1 MEKAILEI
9 IKTVLNEKG
18 IKSDDVCKGKNGYI
32 ENPFCCAVC
41 FGIATND
48 IQKKCLKRGLLES
61 YEMITR
67 QHKDIGLNDSIEQC
81 QKMILHYKGQYFK
94 NPSEYWKAY
103 IVIMIRFYEHV
114 KDSLTIDS
122 QTLPMLPPQQTETKT
137 EMGLTVS
144 QIALKYVYA
153 GEMIRRDNAKI
164 IAEQYGHSSGK
175 HLYDKF
181 TYFSSPANRKARPN
195 NCTAKSLEAKIF
207 LLESVIPL
215 LPKDKQNKALDEVK
229 LLKIILEKEY

>member
-18 IKSDDVCKGKNGYI
+18 IKYDDVCKGKNGYI
-32 ENPFCCAVC
+32 ENLFCCNIC

-48 IQKKCLKRGLLES
+48 IQKKCLKRVLFEC

-67 QHKDIGLNDSIEQC
+67 QHKDLGLNDSIEQC
-81 QKMILHYKGQYFK
+81 KKMILHYKGQYFK

-114 KDSLTIDS
+114 KDVLLNDGKAFKA
-122 QTLPMLPPQQTETKT
+122 LPPQLTKAKT
-137 EMGLTVS
+137 EQALTVN
-144 QIALKYVYA
+144 QIALKYAY
-153 GEMIRRDNAKI
+153 EDERITRENANSITK
-164 IAEQYGHSSGK
+164 QYGHSSGE
-175 HLYDKF
+175 HLYQRF
-181 TYFSSPANRKARPN
+181 VYYSSPANRKARPD

-215 LPKDKQNKALDEVK
+215 LPKDKQNKALDEVGI
-229 LLKIILEKEY
+229 LKVVLGKEY